1 MKERKLSFSSL
12 VGCCLAVR
20 PGQLV
25 MLYSLL
31 SLPQCRSD
39 LKSDEE
45 IFAEKSREVKQ
56 LAEQLQDMVSEF
68 LDFNVLLAA
77 QCHLIGVSG
86 CFVCECVSVCVCV
99 CVCMRACVHVCVC
112 DGPTQP
118 GVHSNQI
125 HLCRVHGCQ

>member
-20 PGQLV
+20 PGQMV

-56 LAEQLQDMVSEF
+56 LAEQLQDMVREF
-68 LDFNVLLAA
+68 LEFNVLSAA
-77 QCHLIGVSG
+77 QCHLIGVTG
-86 CFVCECVSVCVCV
+86 CFCVCVCV
-99 CVCMRACVHVCVC
+99 CV
-112 DGPTQP
+112 
-118 GVHSNQI
+118 
-125 HLCRVHGCQ
+125 

>member
-1 MKERKLSFSSL
+1 MEEIHCSLAYERKGAFIFIFGRMLFL
-12 VGCCLAVR
+12 VVR
-20 PGQLV
+20 PGLLV

-31 SLPQCRSD
+31 SSPQCRSD

-77 QCHLIGVSG
+77 QCHLIGVTG
-86 CFVCECVSVCVCV
+86 
-99 CVCMRACVHVCVC
+99 
-112 DGPTQP
+112 
-118 GVHSNQI
+118 
-125 HLCRVHGCQ
+125 